1 MLIPALISKL
11 HSKQMFSPS
20 MPTQLPSL
28 GLLSPTSKPNVEPT
42 KKRPECVFGGV
53 ACRCRRDRP
62 SPSLTWRRWRRP
74 RLRQL
79 RRVVEEEEEEE
90 DALVEAVKG
99 QEDVVAAL
107 NLQTNTAKQNK
118 LLIKLIKINI
128 VLVFNFQNAYSNAPI
143 PSSYKFD

>member
-11 HSKQMFSPS
+11 RSKR
-20 MPTQLPSL
+20 
-28 GLLSPTSKPNVEPT
+28 TSKPNVEPT
-42 KKRPECVFGGV
+42 KKRPECVSGGV

-79 RRVVEEEEEEE
+79 LFVVEEEEE
-90 DALVEAVKG
+90 DALVESVKG